1 MRVRGGGRAG
11 LVGMGLAAVLVGCG
25 GGGDAEGA
33 GAGDASERAST
44 ASASASSSPA
54 SSAPS
59 SPSSSSSEQGRLA
72 PDVLQSRWW
81 SWAASEPESTNPV
94 ADEDGGDCARN
105 QPKDVWFLAG
115 TFGTRA
121 ARSCPVPAGVPLAF
135 PLVNR
140 IGGPAD
146 CALFM
151 DGVEGTAVLDGKKAE
166 ADVYRGQ
173 AVTVESVAGNP
184 VTGTDETFEGT
195 GCGLWVQLPGLDSG
209 LHTLK
214 IRGRAG
220 DFATGVDYTLTVAAS
235 S

>member
-11 LVGMGLAAVLVGCG
+11 LVAVGLAAVLVGCG

-33 GAGDASERAST
+33 GSGEASDRAST
-44 ASASASSSPA
+44 ASPSAPTASPSASASSSQ
-54 SSAPS
+54 
-59 SPSSSSSEQGRLA
+59 QGRLA

-81 SWAASEPESTNPV
+81 SWAASEPEATNPV

-115 TFGTRA
+115 TFGTQA

-146 CALFM
+146 CVLFM
-151 DGVEGTAVLDGKKAE
+151 DDVKGTAVLDGEKVE
-166 ADVYRGQ
+166 EDVYRGQ

-195 GCGLWVQLPGLDSG
+195 GCGLWVQLPGLESG

-214 IRGRAG
+214 IRGRSA
-220 DFATGVDYTLTVAAS
+220 DFSTGVDYTLTVAATS
-235 S
+235 

>member
-11 LVGMGLAAVLVGCG
+11 LVGVGLAAVLVGCG
-25 GGGDAEGA
+25 GGGGTEDAGSGE
-33 GAGDASERAST
+33 ASRRAST
-44 ASASASSSPA
+44 ASASA
-54 SSAPS
+54 
-59 SPSSSSSEQGRLA
+59 SSSSSEQGRLA

-81 SWAASEPESTNPV
+81 SWAASEPEATNPV

-105 QPKDVWFLAG
+105 QPKDIWFLAG
-115 TFGTRA
+115 TFGTQA

-146 CALFM
+146 CVLFM
-151 DGVEGTAVLDGKKAE
+151 DDVKGTAVLDGEKVE

-173 AVTVESVAGNP
+173 AVTVEAVAGNP

-195 GCGLWVQLPGLDSG
+195 GCGLWVQLPGLESG
-209 LHTLK
+209 AHTLK

-220 DFATGVDYTLTVAAS
+220 DFATGVDYTLTVAATS
-235 S
+235 

>member
-11 LVGMGLAAVLVGCG
+11 LVGVGLAAVLVGCG

-33 GAGDASERAST
+33 GSGEASERASST
-44 ASASASSSPA
+44 ASPSSSASSSSSASASASSSQ
-54 SSAPS
+54 
-59 SPSSSSSEQGRLA
+59 QGRLA

-115 TFGTRA
+115 TFGA
-121 ARSCPVPAGVPLAF
+121 QEARSCPVPAGVPLAF

-146 CALFM
+146 CVLFM
-151 DGVEGTAVLDGKKAE
+151 DDVKGTAVLDGKKVE

-184 VTGTDETFEGT
+184 VTGTGETFEGT
-195 GCGLWVQLPGLDSG
+195 GCGLWIQLPGLDSG

-214 IRGRAG
+214 IRGRSA
-220 DFATGVDYTLTVAAS
+220 DFSTGVDYTLTVAATS
-235 S
+235 